1 LAGLI
6 EDRSYVGGVERCIYQ
21 LNPSLHCVSPIVEA
35 DHVRSLRGLL
45 PALEHAASR
54 ANRAARPMDR
64 HIATFIAARSDSTL
78 SGYLRD
84 LGTDDKG
91 ESTLAMLR
99 LLALLQT
106 RTKVGPLPQLA
117 AWLGQA
123 LSAVVDKFHNLG
135 LRQILR
141 DRLAAATAN
150 GDLDLLSQV
159 LGDQVIVQQDAD
171 GYARARARFARIAAE
186 IVQITQET
194 AARDDIAQLVGQ
206 RGAAMLCNALAGV
219 TGVALLLVHA
229 F

>member
-1 LAGLI
+1 
-6 EDRSYVGGVERCIYQ
+6 
-21 LNPSLHCVSPIVEA
+21 
-35 DHVRSLRGLL
+35 
-45 PALEHAASR
+45 
-54 ANRAARPMDR
+54 
-64 HIATFIAARSDSTL
+64 
-78 SGYLRD
+78 
-84 LGTDDKG
+84 
-91 ESTLAMLR
+91 
-99 LLALLQT
+99 
-106 RTKVGPLPQLA
+106 VGPLPQLA